1 MATITS
7 LVNSF
12 DVNSKEFES
21 LVHDLMVENND
32 VPFDRQEVNKYF
44 FEFLILCRYFA

>member
-1 MATITS
+1 MASIAT

-21 LVHDLMVENND
+21 LVHDFMIDNND
-32 VPFDRQEVNKYF
+32 VPFDSHEVRIPSYYS
-44 FEFLILCRYFA
+44 I